1 MIGRPYVGYTLGVVK
16 AFIAINAPHGLL
28 GFASMWFDNGPRQS
42 KHACKPQ
49 QPMIYSYHRLYYT
62 VVSHSHMMSHHVE
75 MAYLN
80 ACAKSYSILFK

>member
-28 GFASMWFDNGPRQS
+28 GFASMWFDNGSRQS

-49 QPMIYSYHRLYYT
+49 QPMIYSYATLSVLLMQQKYKAKLESF
-62 VVSHSHMMSHHVE
+62 VVGRPV
-75 MAYLN
+75 
-80 ACAKSYSILFK
+80 FW